1 MSFFSSCIYSG
12 FVTHRRFKPKRHFF
26 SYKTFS
32 LLIDLNEV
40 KDLGK
45 KIKFFSYNKFNAL
58 SFYDSDH
65 GPRDGSCLI
74 KWAKKILA
82 ESKINFEPG
91 SIKLLCFPRF
101 FGYVFNP
108 LSIFYCYDR
117 NSQLKAVLYEVKNT
131 FNEQHTYVFS
141 TSASSNLIL
150 HRCDKKFYVSPFIE
164 MKTFYNFRL
173 LKPGNIMNV
182 FIKQADADGILLIAC
197 QIGKRHELNSKN
209 LFFQF
214 LKHPLMSFK
223 VILAIHFE
231 AFRLWSKGIKHVK
244 KKIKIKNNLSIEN

>member
-32 LLIDLNEV
+32 LLIDLGEIMNLE
-40 KDLGK
+40 K
-45 KIKFFSYNKFNAL
+45 KIKIFSYNKFNIL
-58 SFYDSDH
+58 SFYNTDH
-65 GPRDGSCLI
+65 GPRDGSSLV
-74 KWAKKILA
+74 KWVKKILT
-82 ESKINFEPG
+82 ESKIDTG
-91 SIKLLCFPRF
+91 SGTIKLLCFPRF

-108 LSIFYCYDR
+108 LSIFYCYDE

-131 FNEQHTYVFS
+131 FNEQHTYVFP
-141 TSASSNLIL
+141 TSQSSNLIL

-173 LKPGNIMNV
+173 LKPGNKMSI
-182 FIKQADADGILLIAC
+182 FIKQEDAEGTLLIAC
-197 QIGKRHELNSKN
+197 QAGKRLEMNNKN
-209 LFFQF
+209 LFVQF

-223 VILAIHFE
+223 IILAIHFE
-231 AFRLWSKGIKHVK
+231 AFRLWIKGIKYVRR
-244 KKIKIKNNLSIEN
+244 KIKIKNNLSEEK